1 MSPRHV
7 PPFRHVAVHPP
18 VSGAESEQRG
28 AILPSA
34 QMQML
39 GLAME
44 KYYFKLLDI
53 IIICCMRLYLDAPA
67 GPGGPPAVL
76 STHRAQAEARA
87 PLQPPARAALRV
99 GAGDTDTIMDG

>member
-1 MSPRHV
+1 MQRPPLLHCLRQTGSWQCSPAYPARHAHVAPRHV

-18 VSGAESEQRG
+18 ASGAESEQRG

-44 KYYFKLLDI
+44 KYYLKLDNTTVDNE
-53 IIICCMRLYLDAPA
+53 Y
-67 GPGGPPAVL
+67 
-76 STHRAQAEARA
+76 
-87 PLQPPARAALRV
+87 
-99 GAGDTDTIMDG
+99 